1 MYSKQEASQLRQEFW
16 TVFGQYMLPVLSSEG
31 MKISWTNYKTGEK
44 NIYFRMNADNKT
56 ASVAIELTHK
66 DKDLQE
72 LYFEQFL
79 QLKTLLHNTLNE
91 EWEWRKFIY
100 DDHGNIIS
108 RIYTEIKNVNI
119 FNKNDWPQLISFFKK
134 NMIALDEFWNNVKAI
149 FEALR

>member
-1 MYSKQEASQLRQEFW
+1 M
-16 TVFGQYMLPVLSSEG
+16 
-31 MKISWTNYKTGEK
+31 
-44 NIYFRMNADNKT
+44 
-56 ASVAIELTHK
+56 
-66 DKDLQE
+66 
-72 LYFEQFL
+72 
-79 QLKTLLHNTLNE
+79 
-91 EWEWRKFIY
+91 Y